1 MRNRAN
7 LAASDGPRR
16 ARTSG
21 NGSVRF
27 FDPTQSIAVPGRPA
41 AEGQILDAARRCL
54 LMYGSAKM
62 SLDDVARV
70 ASVSRRTVYKYFG
83 NRDALISAVVDWSID
98 TIFDEIEK
106 VLAKNDRFDDQ
117 AVGAAFSL
125 WQSRRAATKIRW
137 GGLLS
142 EADEA
147 FLLSRGSGPVL
158 RRLIE
163 LLRPGL
169 EQAREAGEVRADL
182 DVGSACEW
190 VARQAFSLSSVVESS
205 FQIEGRAG
213 IDEYIRS
220 YVIRGLLPEGRRG
233 RSRPKAK
240 SAGRPRS
247 DGSPPAGH
255 GFAFFDPSQTVT
267 FPGRAPT
274 EARVLDGAR
283 KCMIQV
289 GIDAMTIDM
298 VMAAAGTS
306 RGTVYAYFA
315 NKAELVR
322 ALMASLLDA
331 VAAEMDQVMAEEE
344 TFEGGVVAAAL
355 VMLRWY
361 ERLMAAQALNAEL
374 YNLTATRDVALLID
388 SLLKTIRRH
397 LDLARQR
404 GEIRQDLNVDRATES
419 VVRGLMS
426 FYVIPSQTFDSAD
439 PEDLANFV
447 RSYVVR
453 GLV

>member
-1 MRNRAN
+1 
-7 LAASDGPRR
+7 
-16 ARTSG
+16 
-21 NGSVRF
+21 
-27 FDPTQSIAVPGRPA
+27 
-41 AEGQILDAARRCL
+41 
-54 LMYGSAKM
+54 
-62 SLDDVARV
+62 
-70 ASVSRRTVYKYFG
+70 
-83 NRDALISAVVDWSID
+83 
-98 TIFDEIEK
+98 
-106 VLAKNDRFDDQ
+106 
-117 AVGAAFSL
+117 
-125 WQSRRAATKIRW
+125 
-137 GGLLS
+137 
-142 EADEA
+142 
-147 FLLSRGSGPVL
+147 
-158 RRLIE
+158 
-163 LLRPGL
+163 
-169 EQAREAGEVRADL
+169 
-182 DVGSACEW
+182 
-190 VARQAFSLSSVVESS
+190 
-205 FQIEGRAG
+205 
-213 IDEYIRS
+213 
-220 YVIRGLLPEGRRG
+220 
-233 RSRPKAK
+233 
-240 SAGRPRS
+240 
-247 DGSPPAGH
+247 
-255 GFAFFDPSQTVT
+255 
-267 FPGRAPT
+267 
-274 EARVLDGAR
+274 
-283 KCMIQV
+283 MIQV

>member
-1 MRNRAN
+1 MLGSRWGGVRNEEP
-7 LAASDGPRR
+7 GQPRR
-16 ARTSG
+16 QRWAEAGPHISQWIGPILRSDA
-21 NGSVRF
+21 V
-27 FDPTQSIAVPGRPA
+27 PIAVPARPA

-62 SLDDVARV
+62 SVDDVARL

-83 NRDALISAVVDWSID
+83 IGMRLISAVVDWSLD

-106 VLAKNDRFDDQ
+106 VLAKNERFDDQ
-117 AVGAAFSL
+117 AVGAAVSL
-125 WQSRRAATKIRW
+125 WQSRRAAMKIRW

-142 EADEA
+142 EEDEA

-169 EQAREAGEVRADL
+169 EQAREAEEVRADL
-182 DVGSACEW
+182 DVESACEW
-190 VARQAFSLSSVVESS
+190 VARQAFSLSSVVEST
-205 FQIEGRAG
+205 FQIDGRAG

-220 YVIRGLLPEGRRG
+220 YVIRGLVARRASEAEVVP
-233 RSRPKAK
+233 RRHA
-240 SAGRPRS
+240 AGRPRS
-247 DGSPPAGH
+247 DGSRPAVSAT
-255 GFAFFDPSQTVT
+255 AFFDPAQTVT

-306 RGTVYAYFA
+306 RGTVYAHFA
-315 NKAELVR
+315 NKAELVQ

-331 VAAEMDQVMAEEE
+331 VAAEMDQVLAEEE

-361 ERLMAAQALNAEL
+361 ERLMAAQALNAEQ
-374 YNLTATRDVALLID
+374 YNLTATRDVALL
-388 SLLKTIRRH
+388 
-397 LDLARQR
+397 
-404 GEIRQDLNVDRATES
+404 VD
-419 VVRGLMS
+419 
-426 FYVIPSQTFDSAD
+426 FC
-439 PEDLANFV
+439 
-447 RSYVVR
+447 
-453 GLV
+453 